1 MGTHPI
7 FESDFDCL
15 TDRLKLKMSSEL
27 ACTYAAL
34 ILNDDGI
41 DITADKLTA
50 ILKAAKVDVEPFWP
64 GLFAGALKD
73 VDVTSL
79 ISNIGSGA
87 GSAPAGGAGG
97 AAAGGAADEAPKEEE
112 KKAESS
118 EESDDDM
125 GFGLFD

>member
-15 TDRLKLKMSSEL
+15 TDSIVKQISDMTSEL

-34 ILNDDGI
+34 ILNDD
-41 DITADKLTA
+41 DCEITSDKIAT
-50 ILKAAKVDVEPFWP
+50 ILKAASVEVEPFWP

-73 VDVTSL
+73 VNVREL
-79 ISNIGSGA
+79 ITNIGSGV
-87 GSAPAGGAGG
+87 GSGGAPAAG
-97 AAAGGAADEAPKEEE
+97 AAAEEE
-112 KKAESS
+112 KVEEKKEESS
-118 EESDDDM
+118 ESEDDDM

>member
-15 TDRLKLKMSSEL
+15 TDFDSKMSAEL

-41 DITADKLTA
+41 DITGDKIAT
-50 ILKAAKVDVEPFWP
+50 ILKAAKVDCEPFWP

-73 VDVTSL
+73 VNVTEL
-79 ISNIGSGA
+79 ISNIGSGV
-87 GSAPAGGAGG
+87 GSGPAAGG
-97 AAAGGAADEAPKEEE
+97 AAAEEVKEEA
-112 KKAESS
+112 KKESS
-118 EESDDDM
+118 SEDSGDDDM
-125 GFGLFD
+125 GFGLF

>member
-15 TDRLKLKMSSEL
+15 TDSIVKQISDMTSEL

-34 ILNDDGI
+34 ILNDD
-41 DITADKLTA
+41 DCEITSDKIAT
-50 ILKAAKVDVEPFWP
+50 ILKAASVEVEPFWP

-73 VDVTSL
+73 VNVCEL
-79 ISNIGSGA
+79 ITNIGSGV
-87 GSAPAGGAGG
+87 GSGGAPA
-97 AAAGGAADEAPKEEE
+97 EEE
-112 KKAESS
+112 KAEAKKESSS
-118 EESDDDM
+118 EEEDDDM